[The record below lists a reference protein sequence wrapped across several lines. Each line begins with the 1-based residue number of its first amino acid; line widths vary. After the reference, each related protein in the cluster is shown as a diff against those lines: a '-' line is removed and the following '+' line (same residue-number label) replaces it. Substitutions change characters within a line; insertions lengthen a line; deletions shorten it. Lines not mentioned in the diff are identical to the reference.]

1 MALVDLGLR
10 GANEAGPRAG
20 WVAAVQAAASAT
32 TAAQAQ
38 AAAAATMA
46 TKAVVTV
53 AVGLRAA
60 ALREVQDQAGK
71 LYSPRLHST
80 GSRWL
85 AQCRARSGHCRLTRT
100 LLSQTRPRAAC

>member
-53 AVGLRAA
+53 AVGLVTVAVGHMAAHIQVPTRAGGNVVHHRTCA
-60 ALREVQDQAGK
+60 ASIR
-71 LYSPRLHST
+71 RNT
-80 GSRWL
+80 R
-85 AQCRARSGHCRLTRT
+85 RT
-100 LLSQTRPRAAC
+100 LRRIFGCCLCM